1 MKGFKAKYWAIPLL
15 LIAVVA
21 IAAKVHLLPAGN
33 AQSPLSAAK
42 SAVSVSTAPS
52 SLLSTVP
59 KLVLTGSLEGQTSAA
74 ISAKISGRIQAVL
87 VEDGQKVVAGQ
98 PLVRLESTELANSVR
113 IANDSVNKAQANFD
127 NAKADYDRY
136 YTLFEKN
143 AVSKQQLDSIET
155 KLKIAQ
161 AELSS
166 ASANLGNANQQ
177 FGNSEI
183 IAPVA
188 GVIANKAATV
198 GQVVGAGAAL
208 MNVENI
214 DSLYAVVNIEQK
226 NLAMVQTGSRATIVV
241 DTYPDKTFTGVVETV
256 NPVAG
261 SASRMFRTK
270 IKLDNTEDL
279 LKPGMFIKVE
289 LATGVEAQVLTVPQ
303 SAVFQ
308 KQGLYYVYI
317 TENNKAVRRQVEV
330 GELHEN
336 RIEIKKGLDAGQP
349 VIINNVT
356 ILKDGDPVQVAGKE

>member
-1 MKGFKAKYWAIPLL
+1 MKGFKAKYWAIPLIL
-15 LIAVVA
+15 TA
-21 IAAKVHLLPAGN
+21 IVGFAFKDQFLPAGK
-33 AQSPLSAAK
+33 AQSQLAATK
-42 SAVSVSTAPS
+42 GGVSVSATPAAYI
-52 SLLSTVP
+52 STVP

-74 ISAKISGRIQAVL
+74 ISAKISGRIQEVL

-98 PLVRLESTELANSVR
+98 ALVRLESTELANSAR
-113 IANDSVNKAQANFD
+113 IANDSVNKAQANYD

-166 ASANLGNANQQ
+166 AAASLGNANQQ
-177 FGNSEI
+177 FESSEI
-183 IAPVA
+183 TAPVA

-198 GQVVGAGAAL
+198 GQVVAAGAVL

-226 NLAMVQTGSRATIVV
+226 DLSMVQTGSQAKVLV
-241 DTYPDKTFTGVVETV
+241 DTYPDKAFTGVVETI

-261 SASRMFRTK
+261 ATSRMFRTK
-270 IKLDNTEDL
+270 IRLDNSESL

-289 LATGVEAQVLTVPQ
+289 LATGAEAQVLTVPQ
-303 SAVFQ
+303 SAIFQ
-308 KQGLYYVYI
+308 KQGLYYVY
-317 TENNKAVRRQVEV
+317 TAENNKAVRRQIEV
-330 GELHEN
+330 GELHGN
-336 RIEIKKGLDAGQP
+336 AIEVKKGLDVSQP

-356 ILKDGDPVQVAGKE
+356 ILKDGDPVQVTN